1 MSTLTY
7 ATSSAL
13 YGGEDRDCISR
24 PVSSA
29 ALAASEAELLAP
41 AVLSANG
48 AESVAGAA
56 ATGEPAVS
64 ATLAALDTLRFSMAD
79 ARASVEGVAPVLL
92 GAGAAP
98 ARSDGSSGSGV
109 RGEPLISKAVG
120 NGCEERFVVLFQEEI
135 LDRDINPFQV
145 AETED
150 LVDQPSPP
158 PQKERTISD
167 RWVDQAVVPS
177 K

>member
-1 MSTLTY
+1 
-7 ATSSAL
+7 
-13 YGGEDRDCISR
+13 
-24 PVSSA
+24 
-29 ALAASEAELLAP
+29 
-41 AVLSANG
+41 
-48 AESVAGAA
+48 
-56 ATGEPAVS
+56 
-64 ATLAALDTLRFSMAD
+64 MAD

-92 GAGAAP
+92 GAGTAP
-98 ARSDGSSGSGV
+98 AWSSGSGV

-150 LVDQPSPP
+150 LVDQPSPL
-158 PQKERTISD
+158 PQEERTISD

-177 K
+177 QKYGDQPQPEALQHVRGSREANSNEASTASRVRQARRRRLEQRRRALLALAANNAVSKKNGCKRAKLTP